1 MAVAVW
7 QLEFCHLSSGFSLD
21 CHGVAGAQDYEKAK
35 QKRGEGGKGME
46 GGEGRCGKTRQ
57 DHEKDP

>member
-21 CHGVAGAQDYEKAK
+21 RHGVAGAQDYEKAK

-46 GGEGRCGKTRQ
+46 GGEWGRGEVWEDKTR
-57 DHEKDP
+57 P